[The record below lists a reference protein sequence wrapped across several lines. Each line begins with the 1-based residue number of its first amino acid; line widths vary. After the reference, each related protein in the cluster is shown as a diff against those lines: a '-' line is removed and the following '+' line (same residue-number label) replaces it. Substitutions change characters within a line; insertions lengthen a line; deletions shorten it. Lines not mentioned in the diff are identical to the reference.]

1 MHIPFDKEILL
12 LEIYPKIYLKI
23 CMYVYACV
31 NTHIQS
37 CLLCHRNGK
46 KKKMERHWLN
56 KLHRP
61 IQ

>member
-46 KKKMERHWLN
+46 KKNGKALV
-56 KLHRP
+56 K
-61 IQ
+61 